1 MYQLTGRGCPL
12 KETGISGEKITPA
25 PGMYSRHKDDL
36 TDSEL
41 DTLDLVIRQGM
52 RRDEA
57 AQIRNRTISAVDKQL
72 GSARRKLNMDH
83 ETRIAFAAEVTRLGI
98 LPRIGPRV
106 LGGRHNVR
114 SAPLSRPAIVAGPRS
129 MSGGPFT
136 DYLESLGRC
145 ATQEDVAAVLY
156 ADAQEFGVDNF
167 LLGAW
172 AYQPDTGNPGPS
184 FLTSYG
190 EDWLKDLRDERYKAD
205 PILWHAAKMKDK
217 GVFLWKDVDIQS
229 TEERRFMLDAD
240 DAIGA
245 KEGLSATLPGPLG
258 MLGAVSF
265 SAHQSFDADTVKEK
279 LFARAAAAHLK
290 IIDINFKSMGD
301 FDLTETEMEILQE
314 LQVWSRSQIAKRR
327 GVAVSTIKTHIDH
340 IFEKL
345 RVKREVNAIMRGFT
359 AGLITPSDWNKF

>member
-1 MYQLTGRGCPL
+1 M
-12 KETGISGEKITPA
+12 KETGIWGKKTATEPTKFVRQKS
-25 PGMYSRHKDDL
+25 DL

-41 DTLDLVIRQGM
+41 DTLDLVIRHGL
-52 RRDEA
+52 RRADA
-57 AQIRNRTISAVDKQL
+57 AQLRNCTVGNVDKQL
-72 GSARRKLNMDH
+72 LSARKKLNMRQ
-83 ETRIAFAAEVTRLGI
+83 ETQIAFAAEVTRLGI
-98 LPRIGPRV
+98 LPRVGPRA
-106 LGGRHNVR
+106 LGGRHNL
-114 SAPLSRPAIVAGPRS
+114 SIEPLSRPAIVPGGRS

-136 DYLESLGRC
+136 DYLERLGRC
-145 ATQEDVAAVLY
+145 ATQEDVARLLFAE
-156 ADAQEFGVDNF
+156 AQDYGADNF
-167 LLGAW
+167 MLGAW

-190 EDWLKDLRDERYKAD
+190 EDWLKDLRDQRYKAD
-205 PILWHAAKMKDK
+205 PILWHAERTKAL
-217 GVFLWKDVDIQS
+217 FLWKDVDIQS
-229 TEERRFMLDAD
+229 AEERRFMLDAD

-258 MLGAVSF
+258 MMGAVSF
-265 SAHQSFDADTVKEK
+265 SAHNNFDADTVKEK

-314 LQVWSRSQIAKRR
+314 LQVRSRSQIAQRR

-345 RVKREVNAIMRGFT
+345 RVKREVAAIIRGFA
-359 AGLITPSDWNKF
+359 AGLITPPDWGKN